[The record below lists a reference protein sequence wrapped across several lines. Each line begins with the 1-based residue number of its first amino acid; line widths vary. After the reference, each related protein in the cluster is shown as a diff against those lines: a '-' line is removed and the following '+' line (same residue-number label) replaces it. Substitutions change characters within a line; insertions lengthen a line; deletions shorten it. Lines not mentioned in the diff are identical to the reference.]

1 MLSVGM
7 KGEPLFF
14 FFLLFS
20 FLGSREA
27 PQALC
32 FATKGLSLQEIRVF
46 LNFALRTDVF
56 DKFMR
61 FWIVIVRRTDA
72 PETNHQSSLH
82 AVTPFGDKL
91 SGAVQ
96 TPIKFERYGAC
107 TRVCREHTVAH

>member
-1 MLSVGM
+1 MCALWRADGGDS
-7 KGEPLFF
+7 E
-14 FFLLFS
+14 
-20 FLGSREA
+20 REVS
-27 PQALC
+27 
-32 FATKGLSLQEIRVF
+32 TRR
-46 LNFALRTDVF
+46 NDVF
-56 DKFMR
+56 NKFMR

-72 PETNHQSSLH
+72 PETNHQSSRH